1 MSSGSSRSAAKRLTR
16 ELAVWA
22 KEAPTETGIERL
34 GPVNG
39 EELLRWEAVINGH
52 GVGSGYDGSSFPSPS
67 SPFYTIPS
75 LFLLDLKPKDLIL
88 KERKE
93 KKNPPKKTNDN

>member
-16 ELAVWA
+16 ELVVWE

-39 EELLRWEAVINGH
+39 DELLRWEAVINGH
-52 GVGSGYDGSSFPSPS
+52 GIGSGYDGSW
-67 SPFYTIPS
+67 SPFPPPP
-75 LFLLDLKPKDLIL
+75 LFSAQA
-88 KERKE
+88 ET
-93 KKNPPKKTNDN
+93 KKTLTI